1 MDPVM
6 TRRLFVLQVM
16 RAMLVVASARVGRA
30 RVTLI
35 TPVTIPAGEYCSVV
49 LYVHSTIYGDLPTS
63 CCFVNTTVTQ

>member
-1 MDPVM
+1 M

-16 RAMLVVASARVGRA
+16 WAMLAVGSDRVGRG

-49 LYVHSTIYGDLPTS
+49 LYVHSITYGVLPTS